1 MSKDKNGMA
10 LVDTEFLTTNVPAE
24 LLKEFERTMYRVRM
38 NSTIEEYPSFVID
51 AETSIDLIRE
61 LINDSKEEIS
71 DEEFDKVR
79 ESKLDVE
86 FYTFYLKELKKF
98 LSRYN
103 IKEFCKVQTVGED
116 LSKLLIQMSYPY
128 SKRNLV
134 RTLFNTY
141 REDLKNRQKL
151 TDEMILMDVITSWVE
166 GQVEAQKPPIT
177 WTDSEVSSLIKYLKF
192 WLSIVNNWLD
202 EGEKTLLNFSV
213 MKGEYIDFSIEV
225 GIEFFKRKMSHS
237 ADDYL
242 KEILI
247 KYVKYAPQM
256 GGAYKTRV

>member
-1 MSKDKNGMA
+1 MTKDKNGMA

-38 NSTIEEYPSFVID
+38 NNTIEEYPSFVID

-61 LINDSKEEIS
+61 LINGSKDEIS

-86 FYTFYLKELKKF
+86 FYAFYLKELKKF
-98 LSRYN
+98 LSQYN
-103 IKEFCKVQTVGED
+103 IKEFCTVQTIGED

-128 SKRNLV
+128 NKRNLV
-134 RTLFNTY
+134 ETLFNTY
-141 REDLKNRQKL
+141 QEDLRNRQKL
-151 TDEMILMDVITSWVE
+151 TDEMILIDVITSWVE
-166 GQVEAQKPPIT
+166 GKKSPIT
-177 WTDSEVSSLIKYLKF
+177 WTDNEVSSLIKYLKI
-192 WLSIVNNWLD
+192 WLSIVNNSLD

-225 GIEFFKRKMSHS
+225 GIEFFERKMSHS

-242 KEILI
+242 KEIYL
-247 KYVKYAPQM
+247 KYLKYAPQM